1 MDGLLDDRIDL
12 FIAVPLDQVDKQAV
26 FMRLFIN
33 LVLGTALRQAGKRKM
48 KAPTLLALDE
58 FVRLGRMEQMM
69 NIATVAAGVG
79 FDALFVTQDTG
90 QVVKAYGEE
99 DASSLFASCITKR
112 IFNTDIKTAEW
123 AMRHLGESTVYSQ
136 QIKEDRQPNGGRD
149 YSYAEQRQKLMTAD
163 QITEMKAD
171 ELLLLVGNRSPLKAK
186 LNRYFENRAYKG
198 WYDPNPLN

>member
-1 MDGLLDDRIDL
+1 MRNVYTTAPHVRFLSLSASPQAIPVICADGH
-12 FIAVPLDQVDKQAV
+12 
-26 FMRLFIN
+26 
-33 LVLGTALRQAGKRKM
+33 
-48 KAPTLLALDE
+48 TLLALDE

-99 DASSLFASCITKR
+99 DAISLFASCITKR

-198 WYDPNPLN
+198 WYDPNSLN